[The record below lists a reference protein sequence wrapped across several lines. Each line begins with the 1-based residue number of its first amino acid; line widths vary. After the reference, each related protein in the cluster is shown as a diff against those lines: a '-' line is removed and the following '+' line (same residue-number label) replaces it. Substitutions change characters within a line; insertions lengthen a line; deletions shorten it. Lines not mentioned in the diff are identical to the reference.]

1 MSFNSPH
8 MYSDWRVSKSPTRH
22 RMFSSHRSLSGTLYP
37 SLLSVS
43 NMASYTTWDSKIK
56 THRYILMSILLWPL
70 IPTTKMSWLVAS
82 KAHKIPTMSVPAAR
96 NQNLIAAALCL
107 CLLRLSLQIPL
118 LYVQCSQ
125 TSHKNSNIFALATC
139 LCPLWS

>member
-1 MSFNSPH
+1 
-8 MYSDWRVSKSPTRH
+8 
-22 RMFSSHRSLSGTLYP
+22 
-37 SLLSVS
+37 
-43 NMASYTTWDSKIK
+43 
-56 THRYILMSILLWPL
+56 MSILLWPL

-96 NQNLIAAALCL
+96 NQNLIAAALRL
-107 CLLRLSLQIPL
+107 CPLSLSLQIPL